1 MVTINI
7 QCPDC
12 LRIRKI
18 ELPYEYAE
26 FKVKELKWKAGVLIQ
41 KAFPELTS
49 SQREALMTGI
59 CDNCWEL
66 LTSEDEERESP
77 F

>member
-1 MVTINI
+1 MVTVNV
-7 QCPDC
+7 QCSDC
-12 LRIRKI
+12 FRIRKI

-26 FKVKELKWKAGVLIQ
+26 FKLKELKWKAGIPIQ
-41 KAFPELTS
+41 KVFSELTP
-49 SQREALMTGI
+49 SQREALITGI